1 MLNVTIENKYGDQ
14 LELTGNDD
22 YILLSVSGLTPPT
35 ATINTTVI
43 QTMDGAAFNSSRLNT
58 RNIVL
63 TILPQCNVEKN
74 RIGLYKYIKS
84 KQYIKLYLKNG
95 RRNVWIDGYIESV
108 EGNLYEKSQQIQ
120 VSIICPDPMFK
131 TVNETYYSFSN
142 VVDKFKFPFA
152 IDADGVPI
160 SEVSEYQMLN
170 VVNDSDDETGVI
182 IELTATGKIV
192 EPKIHNTTTGDVFQL
207 NFEMLPGD
215 LITINTR
222 KGNKGVTLT
231 REGVTTNIINK
242 VERGSIWF
250 NLLVGDNIFA
260 YETMYGS
267 NSLNITIRLQTVYEG
282 V

>member
-1 MLNVTIENKYGDQ
+1 MLYVTIENKYGEQ
-14 LELTGNDD
+14 LDLTGNND

-63 TILPQCNVEKN
+63 TILPQCSVEKN
-74 RIGLYKYIKS
+74 RINLYKYIKS
-84 KQYIKLYLKNG
+84 KQYIKLYLKNA

-108 EGNLYEKSQQIQ
+108 DGDLYEQPQQIQ

-131 TVNETYYSFSN
+131 TVKETYYNFSN
-142 VVDKFKFPFA
+142 VVDLFKFPFA
-152 IDADGVPI
+152 IDETGVPI
-160 SEVSEYQMLN
+160 SEVSDYQFIN
-170 VVNDSDDETGVI
+170 VVNDSDDETGVV
-182 IELTATGKIV
+182 IELTATGNVV
-192 EPKIHNTTTGDVFQL
+192 EPIIHNTTTGDTFRL
-207 NFEMLPGD
+207 NIEMLAGD

-222 KGNKGVTLT
+222 KGKKGVTLT

-242 VERGSIWF
+242 VERGSKWF

-260 YETMYGS
+260 YSTAHGS
-267 NSLNITIRLQTVYEG
+267 TALSVTIILQTVYEG

>member
-1 MLNVTIENKYGDQ
+1 MLHVIIENKYGEQ
-14 LELTGNDD
+14 LALTGNDD

-108 EGNLYEKSQQIQ
+108 EGNLYERSQQIQ

-131 TVNETYYSFSN
+131 TVSETYYSFSN

-242 VERGSIWF
+242 VERGSSWF

-260 YETMYGS
+260 YETVYGS
-267 NSLNITIRLQTVYEG
+267 NSLNVTIRLQTVYEG

>member
-1 MLNVTIENKYGDQ
+1 MLHVTIENKYGEQ
-14 LELTGNDD
+14 LALTGNND

-108 EGNLYEKSQQIQ
+108 DGNLYEKSQQIQ

-242 VERGSIWF
+242 VERGSSWF

-260 YETMYGS
+260 YETVYGS
-267 NSLNITIRLQTVYEG
+267 NSLNVTIRLQTVYEG